1 MTKTSLIILNALF
14 VSSMTE
20 QTVLHTCE
28 TLLIIGAG
36 HTLNKYLLI
45 LAVYKQTLAPH
56 KLPRKYTKNDDD
68 TCCDPIVVSEICCC
82 YLRYDERVITA
93 RVSGR
98 SDNVL
103 LVSGHDITQPGH
115 LRHTHWC
122 VGAVVTVLRSVLL
135 AQDLVQC
142 WSSREWPGVVSAA
155 DTGTLLDTDHHQL
168 PILTIPTSAPSS
180 ELERILWPG
189 LAHAT
194 PPLLVVGSPL
204 CTRWD
209 YWVGLLYSNLQ
220 DNE

>member
-68 TCCDPIVVSEICCC
+68 TCCDPIVVSEIYCC

-115 LRHTHWC
+115 LRHTH
-122 VGAVVTVLRSVLL
+122 
-135 AQDLVQC
+135 
-142 WSSREWPGVVSAA
+142 
-155 DTGTLLDTDHHQL
+155 
-168 PILTIPTSAPSS
+168 
-180 ELERILWPG
+180 
-189 LAHAT
+189 
-194 PPLLVVGSPL
+194 
-204 CTRWD
+204 
-209 YWVGLLYSNLQ
+209 
-220 DNE
+220 